1 MTIGEFF
8 QLISQGKKVKEI
20 AAMHGKDPS
29 IISRALKSHGYT
41 YKGKSKGYSFSGSGE
56 EPLNKDLF
64 DTPPVRHSV
73 RTDKKEQYM
82 LLDSPSVHQDWLTD
96 SPMNHPAGEQM
107 MNIFTSEKKVSQL
120 LKLLDATPQLLQIL
134 ENVQRNETGL
144 GRAELAQREYELKLE
159 GGSRTRR
166 TISTDRK
173 TLETFDNFCDERS
186 LDKGT
191 IIQLALKDLM
201 EKYSN

>member
-8 QLISQGKKVKEI
+8 ELINQGIKVKEI

-41 YKGKSKGYSFSGSGE
+41 YKGKSKGYTFSGSGK
-56 EPLNKDLF
+56 EPLDKALLDS
-64 DTPPVRHSV
+64 PPVHQNV
-73 RTDKKEQYM
+73 WKDKKEEYA
-82 LLDSPSVHQDWLTD
+82 LLDSPSIHQKWLTD
-96 SPMNHPAGEQM
+96 SPLDHPAGERM
-107 MNIFTSEKKVSQL
+107 MTIFTDEDKMSQF

-134 ENVQRNETGL
+134 GNVQRNETGL

-166 TISTDRK
+166 TISTDKK
-173 TLETFDNFCDERS
+173 TLETFDNFCDDRS
-186 LDKGT
+186 LDKGA

-201 EKYSN
+201 DKYSN